1 MPDATLMSIAKNVWD
16 THCAARLNQLE
27 QIHADVRGSGRGRRW
42 YTGQLNRSLLV
53 ALVGQFQEY
62 CRDLHNE
69 AIDVYLAAANQRQ
82 VEVLDTLLKQDRK
95 LDTQNPRR
103 SSLGSDFGR
112 LGIDLIPT
120 LRSRGPK
127 TVSDLE
133 RLDELVEFRNAIVH
147 GNESK
152 VESLIKRYQT
162 RMTLHSYRQFRHA
175 LDRIVRTMDTV
186 VVIELANGL
195 QIQPPW

>member
-1 MPDATLMSIAKNVWD
+1 MSIAKDVWD
-16 THCAARLNQLE
+16 THCAARLDQLE
-27 QIHADVRGSGRGRRW
+27 RIHADVRGSGQGRRW

-53 ALVGQFQEY
+53 ALVGQFQVY

-82 VEVLDTLLKQDRK
+82 VEVIDTLMKQDRK

-112 LGIDLIPT
+112 LGIDLIPA
-120 LRSRGPK
+120 LRCLGPK

-152 VESLIKRYQT
+152 VQSLGARYRT
-162 RMTLHSYRQFRHA
+162 GMTLDSYRRFRKT
-175 LDRIVRTMDTV
+175 LDRLVRKMDTV
-186 VVIELANGL
+186 VAIELAKGL

>member
-1 MPDATLMSIAKNVWD
+1 MGGG
-16 THCAARLNQLE
+16 
-27 QIHADVRGSGRGRRW
+27 GSGRGRRW

-53 ALVGQFQEY
+53 ALVGQFQMY

-69 AIDVYLAAANQRQ
+69 AIDVYLAAANQGQ
-82 VEVLDTLLKQDRK
+82 VKVLHTLLKQDRK

-112 LGIDLIPT
+112 LGIDLIPA
-120 LRSRGPK
+120 LRSRGPR

-152 VESLIKRYQT
+152 VQSLIERYQT
-162 RMTLHSYRQFRHA
+162 GMILVSYRRFPAHSRQA
-175 LDRIVRTMDTV
+175 SAD
-186 VVIELANGL
+186 NGTL
-195 QIQPPW
+195 L

>member
-1 MPDATLMSIAKNVWD
+1 MSIAKDTWD
-16 THCAARLNQLE
+16 TDCAGRLDQLE
-27 QIHADVRGSGRGRRW
+27 QIHDDVRGYGRGRRW
-42 YTGQLNRSLLV
+42 YTGELNRSLLV
-53 ALVGQFQEY
+53 ALVGQFQVY

-82 VEVLDTLLKQDRK
+82 VEVIDALLKQDRK

-112 LGIDLIPT
+112 LGIDLIPI
-120 LRSRGPK
+120 LRSRGSRII
-127 TVSDLE
+127 SDLD

-152 VESLIKRYQT
+152 VESLVERYQT
-162 RMTLHSYRQFRHA
+162 GMTLASYRRFRST
-175 LDRIVRTMDTV
+175 LDRLVRIMDNV
-186 VVIELANGL
+186 VARELANSL

>member
-1 MPDATLMSIAKNVWD
+1 MSNAKDVWD

-69 AIDVYLAAANQRQ
+69 AI
-82 VEVLDTLLKQDRK
+82 
-95 LDTQNPRR
+95 
-103 SSLGSDFGR
+103 
-112 LGIDLIPT
+112 
-120 LRSRGPK
+120 
-127 TVSDLE
+127 
-133 RLDELVEFRNAIVH
+133 
-147 GNESK
+147 
-152 VESLIKRYQT
+152 
-162 RMTLHSYRQFRHA
+162 
-175 LDRIVRTMDTV
+175 
-186 VVIELANGL
+186 ELANGL

>member
-1 MPDATLMSIAKNVWD
+1 MSNAKDVWD

-82 VEVLDTLLKQDRK
+82 VEVLNTLLKQDRK

-186 VVIELANGL
+186 VVIEFANGL

>member
-1 MPDATLMSIAKNVWD
+1 MSIAKDVWD

-27 QIHADVRGSGRGRRW
+27 QIHADVRGIGRGRRW

-95 LDTQNPRR
+95 LDTQNPRTPR
-103 SSLGSDFGR
+103 
-112 LGIDLIPT
+112 
-120 LRSRGPK
+120 
-127 TVSDLE
+127 
-133 RLDELVEFRNAIVH
+133 
-147 GNESK
+147 
-152 VESLIKRYQT
+152 
-162 RMTLHSYRQFRHA
+162 
-175 LDRIVRTMDTV
+175 
-186 VVIELANGL
+186 
-195 QIQPPW
+195 

>member
-1 MPDATLMSIAKNVWD
+1 MSIAKNVWD

-27 QIHADVRGSGRGRRW
+27 QIHADVRGIGRGRRW

-112 LGIDLIPT
+112 LGIDLIPA
-120 LRSRGPK
+120 LRSRGPR
-127 TVSDLE
+127 TVTDLE

-152 VESLIKRYQT
+152 LQSLIARYQT
-162 RMTLHSYRQFRHA
+162 GMTLASYRRFRDT
-175 LDRIVRTMDTV
+175 LDKLVRTMDTV
-186 VVIELANGL
+186 VGIELANGL